1 MAADRKEVNHSAKSG
16 NSESIESALQIVS
29 HLFEDEALLSKSDP
43 DLKYLHGKI
52 LSLLQ
57 EKNISVLLQDPDG
70 NSKALLE
77 KIYSALF
84 ANIPKTDFE
93 RDAVKHLEKLESKLD
108 VLLNS
113 GDAEDYKQLVESS
126 LDVIFRISLQ
136 GKLLYI
142 SPSVTDSFG
151 YTPQEVIGK
160 EMTHFIR
167 QEDTE
172 RFKYAMTDFFSNRI
186 LIGFRS
192 TILHKSGHDVP
203 VEIDGKLI
211 KRGAKYI
218 GQGTIRNISDRTE
231 AERALVN
238 EQNLVKTLMDNSP
251 DAIYFKDL
259 QSRFIKVNI
268 AKGSR
273 HGLKP
278 EELIGKSDFD
288 FYSREDAQKAYDNE
302 QRIIA
307 TGSSIIDVEEK
318 LLLVNGSE
326 KYIISSKMPLR
337 DSHGKIIG
345 TYGISRDITK
355 RKNQEILLEKQDSL
369 LKAIANATI
378 VAISESNIGNS
389 TEKALKILGEAAEVN
404 RVYIYR
410 NVTGSELQEP
420 GTQIVFEW
428 DADNVEKQIEQLRD
442 KTIPYARFSSI
453 ALYDRLKTGEVVS
466 FDIEDMTPDQRKIF
480 FDQNLKSILIAPI
493 FLANNFWGFIGFDSC
508 YHKRTWNDSDK
519 SVLTTVSAIIGNLVQ
534 KSYADEELR
543 KKNIELD
550 KAAIQ
555 AQAAVKAKSE
565 FLALMSHEI
574 RTPMNGVIGMTGLLL
589 DAGLTP
595 EQREFVE
602 TIRIS
607 GEQLLVIINDIL
619 DFSKIESERM
629 EMEVQPFVLR
639 ECIEDT
645 LDLLGSKAAE
655 KGIDLLYQIKEPTP
669 VTILGDVTRLRQILT
684 NLLNNA
690 IKFTEHGEVFISVS
704 SQKLKSGK
712 YEVQFAVKDTGIGIA
727 ESKKAKLFQPF
738 TQVDSSTTRLYGG
751 TGLGLVISKKLA
763 ELMDGTMWLESEEGK
778 GSTFYFTISA
788 DESVTIKKHTLSSII
803 PDLRGKSVLVVDD
816 NATNRRIL
824 KLQVESWGMSSNE
837 FEKPAQAVQ
846 DLEKGTHYDIAILDY
861 QMPEVDGIA
870 LARMIRAIPQISQ
883 FPIIVLTSLGRKED
897 SDLLQELNIKKF
909 LNKPIKQSQLYE
921 SLVSVFSDMPANI
934 SKGYKHYAINSE
946 IAQQYPIRILL
957 AEDNAI
963 NQKVAIRVFEKLGYR
978 IDVAANGLEVLD
990 AMKVIPYDM
999 IFMDVYMPE
1008 MDGLEATKQLVQI
1021 YDPEKRPIIIAMTAN
1036 AMQGDREECLEAGMN
1051 DYIPKPMR
1059 IDELPDM
1066 IAKWGNKIL
1075 ARKGN
1080 LVEQL
1085 QRSKLNTTIV
1095 DETKIPFLADLQT
1108 EEDLGFFSELID
1120 IYLSE
1125 TPKTIEKLMEAVQA
1139 KNVHDA
1145 SFNAHKIKGSS
1156 MSLGID
1162 PMTELSNHIE
1172 EMAKQDRF
1180 DEALT
1185 TTHEIRNLFEM
1196 SVKELQQ
1203 LKRKYSPRK
1212 R

>member
-1 MAADRKEVNHSAKSG
+1 MAAGRKEVNHSIVSG
-16 NSESIESALQIVS
+16 NIERIDSALRIVS
-29 HLFEDEALLSKSDP
+29 QFFQDEVTQSTISSDVQE
-43 DLKYLHGKI
+43 LHGQV
-52 LSLLQ
+52 LSLLH
-57 EKNISVLLQDPDG
+57 EKHLSDVLQD
-70 NSKALLE
+70 SKSSAYALLD
-77 KIYSALF
+77 KVHVQLF
-84 ANIPKTDFE
+84 AEVDKAEFLH
-93 RDAVKHLEKLESKLD
+93 DAIKYLKKLESKLD

-113 GDAEDYKQLVESS
+113 SGAEDYKQLVESS
-126 LDVIFRISLQ
+126 LDIIFRINHQ
-136 GKLLYI
+136 GKILYI
-142 SPSVTDSFG
+142 SPSVQDSLG
-151 YTPQEVIGK
+151 YSAEEVIGK
-160 EMTHFIR
+160 EMTRFILP
-167 QEDTE
+167 EDIEQFRYAITE
-172 RFKYAMTDFFSNRI
+172 FFNNKI
-186 LIGFRS
+186 LINFRS
-192 TILHKSGHDVP
+192 TLIHKAGHNVP
-203 VEIDGKLI
+203 VEIDGKMI
-211 KRGAKYI
+211 KRGSKYI
-218 GQGTIRNISDRTE
+218 GQGTIRNISDRAE
-231 AERALVN
+231 AEKALAN
-238 EQNLVKTLMDNSP
+238 EQSLVKTLMDNSP

-268 AKGSR
+268 SKALR

-278 EELIGKSDFD
+278 EEMIGKSDFD

-302 QRIIA
+302 QKIIA
-307 TGSSIIDVEEK
+307 TGTSIIDVEEK
-318 LLLVNGSE
+318 LVLVDGST
-326 KYIISSKMPLR
+326 KYIISSKMPLCNPN
-337 DSHGKIIG
+337 GQIVG

-355 RKNQEILLEKQDSL
+355 RKNQELLLEKQDAL
-369 LKAIANATI
+369 LKAIAQAT
-378 VAISESNIGNS
+378 VVVISESYFGSS
-389 TEKALKILGEAAEVN
+389 TEKALRILGEAADVN
-404 RVYIYR
+404 RVYIYK
-410 NVTGSELQEP
+410 NVPGSELNDP

-428 DADNVEKQIEQLRD
+428 DAEDVEKQIELLRD
-442 KTIPYARFSSI
+442 KIIPYERFSSI
-453 ALYDRLKTGEVVS
+453 SLYSKLKAGEVVS
-466 FDIEDMTPDQRKIF
+466 FDIEDMTPEQRMIF

-493 FLANNFWGFIGFDSC
+493 FLANSFWGFIGFDSC
-508 YHKRTWNDSDK
+508 YHKRTWSESDK

-550 KAAIQ
+550 RVAVQ

-589 DAGLTP
+589 DTGLSQ

-655 KGIDLLYQIKEPTP
+655 KGIDLLYQIKEPAP
-669 VTILGDVTRLRQILT
+669 VAVMGDVTRLRQILT

-690 IKFTEHGEVFISVS
+690 IKFTEQGEVFISVS
-704 SQKLKSGK
+704 SKKLESGR
-712 YEVQFAVKDTGIGIA
+712 YEIQFAVKDTGIGIP
-727 ESKKAKLFQPF
+727 ENKQVKLFQPF

-763 ELMDGTMWLESEEGK
+763 ELMSGRMWLESVEGK
-778 GSTFYFTISA
+778 GSTFYFTILA
-788 DESVTIKKHTLSSII
+788 EESLAIRKHALSSII
-803 PDLRGKSVLVVDD
+803 PDLRGKSVLIVDD

-824 KLQVESWGMSSNE
+824 KLQVESWGMFSTE
-837 FEKPAQAVQ
+837 FEKPTQAME
-846 DLEKGTHYDIAILDY
+846 DLGKGNHYDIAILDY
-861 QMPEVDGIA
+861 QMPEIDGIA
-870 LARMIRAIPQISQ
+870 LARMIRAIPKIVQ

-897 SDLLQELNIKKF
+897 NDLLQELNIKKF

-946 IAQQYPIRILL
+946 IAQQYPLRILL

-963 NQKVAIRVFEKLGYR
+963 NQKVAIRIFEKLGYR
-978 IDVAANGLEVLD
+978 VDVAANGLEVLD
-990 AMKVIPYDM
+990 AMKVIHYDL

-1008 MDGLEATKQLVQI
+1008 MDGLEATRKLI
-1021 YDPEKRPIIIAMTAN
+1021 ELFSPEKRPVIIAMTAN
-1036 AMQGDREECLEAGMN
+1036 AMQGDREECLEAGMD

-1085 QRSKLNTTIV
+1085 QRSKLNTKIV

-1108 EEDLGFFSELID
+1108 EEDLGFFVELID
-1120 IYLSE
+1120 IYLLE
-1125 TPKTIEKLMEAVQA
+1125 TPKTIEKLFEAIQA
-1139 KNVHDA
+1139 KNMHDTA
-1145 SFNAHKIKGSS
+1145 FIAHKIKGSS

-1162 PMTELSNHIE
+1162 PLTELSNRIE
-1172 EMAKQDRF
+1172 ELAKQELL

-1185 TTHEIRNLFEM
+1185 TTHEIRNIFEM

>member
-1 MAADRKEVNHSAKSG
+1 MAAGRKEVNHSSTSG
-16 NSESIESALQIVS
+16 ISENLDNALQIVS
-29 HLFEDEALLSKSDP
+29 HFFENESLLSKSDA
-43 DLKYLHGKI
+43 DIRELHEKI
-52 LSLLQ
+52 LTLLQ
-57 EKNISVLLQDPDG
+57 EKNFSALLQDTESDVY
-70 NSKALLE
+70 ALLV
-77 KIYSALF
+77 KIHGTLF
-84 ANIPKTDFE
+84 ADLPKADFF
-93 RDAVKHLEKLESKLD
+93 RDASRHLGKLESKLD
-108 VLLNS
+108 ILLNS
-113 GDAEDYKQLVESS
+113 SRAEDYKQLVESS
-126 LDVIFRISLQ
+126 LDVIFRINHQ
-136 GKLLYI
+136 GKILYI
-142 SPSVTDSFG
+142 SPSVEDSLG
-151 YTPQEVIGK
+151 YTPGEVIGK
-160 EMTHFIR
+160 EMTKFIPEKDAEQFR
-167 QEDTE
+167 YAVTE
-172 RFKYAMTDFFSNRI
+172 FFNNKI
-186 LIGFRS
+186 LIDFRS
-192 TILHKSGHDVP
+192 TLIHKSGHLVP
-203 VEIDGKLI
+203 VEIDGKMI

-231 AERALVN
+231 AEHALAN
-238 EQNLVKTLMDNSP
+238 EQGLVKTLMDNSP

-268 AKGSR
+268 AKGLR

-278 EELIGKSDFD
+278 EELVGKSDFD

-302 QRIIA
+302 QRIIS

-318 LLLVNGSE
+318 LLLVDGSE

-355 RKNQEILLEKQDSL
+355 RKNQELLLEKQDLL
-369 LKAIANATI
+369 LKAIAQATV
-378 VAISESNIGNS
+378 VAISESYFGGS
-389 TEKALKILGEAAEVN
+389 TEKALRILGEAAGVN
-404 RVYIYR
+404 RVYIYK
-410 NVTGSELQEP
+410 NVSSDTSPEP
-420 GTQIVFEW
+420 STEIVFEW
-428 DADNVEKQIEQLRD
+428 DADYVEKQIEQLRG
-442 KTIPYARFSSI
+442 KIIPYNRFSSI

-466 FDIEDMTPDQRKIF
+466 FDIEDMTQEQRKIF

-493 FLANNFWGFIGFDSC
+493 FLADNFWGFIGFDSC
-508 YHKRTWNDSDK
+508 YHKRTWNESDK

-550 KAAIQ
+550 KAAVQ

-629 EMEVQPFVLR
+629 DMEIQPFVLR

-645 LDLLGSKAAE
+645 LDLLGAKAAE

-669 VTILGDVTRLRQILT
+669 VSVLGDVTRLRQILT

-690 IKFTEHGEVFISVS
+690 IKFTDHGEVFVSVS
-704 SQKLKSGK
+704 SKKLENGK
-712 YEVQFAVKDTGIGIA
+712 HEIQFAVKDTGIGIA
-727 ESKKAKLFQPF
+727 ENKRVKLFQPF

-763 ELMDGTMWLESEEGK
+763 ELMDGKMWLESEEGK
-778 GSTFYFTISA
+778 GSIFYFTILA
-788 DESVTIKKHTLSSII
+788 EESLAIRKHTLSSII
-803 PDLRGKSVLVVDD
+803 PDLRGKSVLIVDD

-824 KLQVESWGMSSNE
+824 KLQVESWGMFSTE
-837 FEKPAQAVQ
+837 FEKPVDAVE
-846 DLEKGTHYDIAILDY
+846 DLIKGTLYDIAILDY
-861 QMPEVDGIA
+861 QMPEIDGIA
-870 LARMIRAIPQISQ
+870 LARKIRALPNIAQ

-897 SDLLQELNIKKF
+897 NDLLKELNIKKF

-921 SLVSVFSDMPANI
+921 SLVSVFSDMPSNI
-934 SKGYKHYAINSE
+934 SKGFKHYAINSE
-946 IAQQYPIRILL
+946 IAQQYPLRILL

-963 NQKVAIRVFEKLGYR
+963 NQKVAIRIFEKLGYR
-978 IDVAANGLEVLD
+978 VDVAANGLEVLD

-1008 MDGLEATKQLVQI
+1008 MDGLAATRKLVQL
-1021 YDPEKRPIIIAMTAN
+1021 YTPEKRPVIIAMTAN
-1036 AMQGDREECLEAGMN
+1036 AMQGDREECLEAGMD

-1085 QRSKLNTTIV
+1085 QRSKLNTKIV

-1108 EEDLGFFSELID
+1108 EEDLGFFAELID

-1125 TPKTIEKLMEAVQA
+1125 TPKTIEKLFAAIQA
-1139 KNVHDA
+1139 KNINDA
-1145 SFNAHKIKGSS
+1145 SFSAHKIKGSS
-1156 MSLGID
+1156 MSLGIE
-1162 PMTELSNHIE
+1162 PMTELSNQIE
-1172 EMAKQDRF
+1172 EMAKQNLF

-1185 TTHEIRNLFEM
+1185 TTHEIRNLFQM

-1212 R
+1212 S